1 MEDEASEAGSM
12 VSGMSAYT
20 TASTT
25 AGSTVTGSGRPA
37 STVGGRKPHKQKNR
51 QKVSSRKLSASER
64 LCVKGHGQG

>member
-1 MEDEASEAGSM
+1 M

-51 QKVSSRKLSASER
+51 QKVRSRCAWKRRKTSSPVRFSRS
-64 LCVKGHGQG
+64 